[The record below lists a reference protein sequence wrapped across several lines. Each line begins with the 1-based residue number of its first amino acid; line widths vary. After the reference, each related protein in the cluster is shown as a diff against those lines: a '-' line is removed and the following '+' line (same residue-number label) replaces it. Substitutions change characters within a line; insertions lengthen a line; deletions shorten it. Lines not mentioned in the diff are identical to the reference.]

1 MHLRSSTFPI
11 RSSFPWQTTYIQ
23 SVCTST
29 INIYIL
35 ETFSGEENTI
45 SRVLYVDFGLPWSVS
60 PAVSGFEKDSRE
72 EFTVDA
78 VGFLE
83 MALGT
88 VSQFT
93 R

>member
-1 MHLRSSTFPI
+1 
-11 RSSFPWQTTYIQ
+11 
-23 SVCTST
+23 
-29 INIYIL
+29 
-35 ETFSGEENTI
+35 
-45 SRVLYVDFGLPWSVS
+45 VLYVNFGLPWSVS